1 MKRYLFT
8 HCLIL
13 SLALLTWFPSFA
25 QQSFQLTGAQEFI
38 VAGTSTIHDWEM
50 IAKVGSS
57 GSAKMTIE
65 NGKLSK
71 LTSLAIELP
80 VKSLKSGKSAMDKNA
95 YEALTSEKYPAI
107 KFEMTECL
115 AISGNIVKAKG
126 KLTIAGTSRIIPL
139 EVTYST
145 NGSTNG
151 NVIKFKGSHPVLFSE
166 FNLEAP
172 TAVFGTIKT
181 GNELKLAFE
190 ASFSPKN

>member
-1 MKRYLFT
+1 MKGYLFT

-25 QQSFQLTGAQEFI
+25 QQSYQLTGAQEFI

-57 GSAKMTIE
+57 GSAKMSIE

-80 VKSLKSGKSAMDKNA
+80 VRSLKSGKSAMDKNA
-95 YEALTSEKYPAI
+95 YEALVIQKYPAI

-139 EVTYST
+139 EVTY
-145 NGSTNG
+145 STNG